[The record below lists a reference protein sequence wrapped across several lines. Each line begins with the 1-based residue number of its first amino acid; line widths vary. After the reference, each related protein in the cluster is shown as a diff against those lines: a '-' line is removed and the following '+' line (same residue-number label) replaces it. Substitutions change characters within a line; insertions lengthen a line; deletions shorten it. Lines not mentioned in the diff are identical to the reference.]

1 MTSAEDRRLGGSVD
15 PSNLHLKKE
24 LTQIRK
30 AARGVLKDPGTS
42 SSYRSLRQI
51 HGDAMAEQ
59 LRLHVQ
65 DSHSNGK
72 SATLHQKKEEKTAFL
87 LNWRDKKSDIGKGFE
102 RKVKGDEG
110 YSSAR
115 EDASPEYVD
124 SSSSVSNGGG
134 AGHDSRSDGCLSNSV
149 FKCRNGDLTPSMIR
163 KKPER
168 SAGSS
173 ASSRHH
179 KEKLKMLLSRYTE
192 NVANG
197 SAESSVGRDDLL
209 SLVHNDTD
217 DCINSKDIE
226 RASTISSLLVRL
238 KNRKVDDSIS
248 YSTTPALS
256 TGIYSRYSTRNPS
269 TAGSWDAAT
278 TSSFNADADDEV
290 DDGFDLAGQPGCGI
304 PCYRSRRSTPRS
316 RTGSCCSPSISDT
329 LRKSMLCGSR
339 PSYQRRRRR
348 SKASAG
354 QGLVPL
360 LKKGG
365 DGPGSSVGSG
375 MLSDCELL
383 ENYGELDLEGLS
395 RLDSKRWSLSR
406 GSREALNGEVN
417 YEGSP
422 ENLTTLSYKHRPM
435 FFDELIGQSIV
446 VKALM
451 SAVLRGK
458 VPHLYVF
465 HGPRGVGKTSA
476 ARILAAALNC
486 LSLEKTN
493 KPCGLCR
500 ECADFV
506 SGKSSYLVEIDGS
519 NNRGIEKV
527 KNILEKISVMYH
539 SRATSHYMVFVV
551 DQCHLLPKQTW
562 LAFLGLLEKLLLQH
576 VIFILIT
583 TDVDGVPPAVLAR
596 CQKHFFSK
604 ISNEDIVARLMKIS
618 DEESLDAE
626 MSALELIASNAD
638 GSLRD
643 AETTLDQLG
652 LLGKRITKSL
662 VNELIGVVSDDK
674 LLELLELAMSSNATE
689 TVIRARE
696 LMDSGMDPIVLVSQ
710 LVTLIVDL
718 IAGTYLSV
726 DAKGN
731 KNSYIG
737 GIMSEG
743 EVGRLRHALTVLSEA
758 ENRLRMSCDRSTW
771 FTATLLQLGSLPS
784 SPSRKSHS
792 TCSRPHSSRTTD
804 RDPNVSLHRE
814 ANELCSSTSKKKP
827 VSLSNAFSFDSNL
840 NRSQFSD
847 DEALTVLHD
856 ESKRLMCTEAE
867 VLLSDIW
874 LKCIHKCHSKTLRNL
889 LHSYGKLVSLSEAKG
904 AGGFVAF
911 IAFEDAII
919 KTRAEGFLS
928 SLTNSFE
935 IVLRSNVEVKLIL
948 LQEDFPGQKP
958 SIPMNLQKKPTHLD
972 ASVSKPDLNSLEGPS
987 QLSRTSFNASMDHHT
1002 QPVESISTNACTSI
1016 PNDNNSDI
1024 IIPPGRIESIIDEQR
1039 LETAWLQTMDRSSL
1053 RLRSFS
1059 KPEQQQVLRQNGVDD
1074 LNELDSLSSVDVKLH
1089 YREDRLNHEIKA
1101 VNING
1106 DTTGQKV
1113 RRNGG
1118 CPISPSVL
1126 HASKDDIVY
1135 DSGSG
1140 RGCGMM
1146 LCWNNSKPHRRG
1158 KANRS
1163 TPRRAHKG
1171 GQFSWF
1177 GECVKSRR
1185 NRYCR

>member
-1 MTSAEDRRLGGSVD
+1 MTSAEDRRLAGSVD
-15 PSNLHLKKE
+15 PSNLHFKKE

-30 AARGVLKDPGTS
+30 AARAVLKDPGTS
-42 SSYRSLRQI
+42 SSRRSLRQI
-51 HGDAMAEQ
+51 HGDAMAFSSEQ
-59 LRLHVQ
+59 LRIHAQ

-72 SATLHQKKEEKTAFL
+72 SATLDQKKKDKTVCL
-87 LNWRDKKSDIGKGFE
+87 LNWRDKKSDTGKGFG
-102 RKVKGDEG
+102 RKIKDDEG
-110 YSSAR
+110 YSSTR

-124 SSSSVSNGGG
+124 SSSSMSNGGG

-149 FKCRNGDLTPSMIR
+149 FNCRNGNL

-173 ASSRHH
+173 AGSRHH

-197 SAESSVGRDDLL
+197 SAESSVGRDDLR
-209 SLVHNDTD
+209 SLVHHNTD
-217 DCINSKDIE
+217 DCSNSKDIE

-329 LRKSMLCGSR
+329 LRKSMICGSR

-354 QGLVPL
+354 QSLVPL

-365 DGPGSSVGSG
+365 GRPGSSVGSG

-395 RLDSKRWSLSR
+395 RLDGKMRSLSR
-406 GSREALNGEVN
+406 GSREALNGEVS

-422 ENLTTLSYKHRPM
+422 ENMTTLSYKHRPM
-435 FFDELIGQSIV
+435 FFDELVGQSLV
-446 VKALM
+446 VKALL

-458 VPHLYVF
+458 VPPLYVF

-486 LSLEKTN
+486 LSLEKTD
-493 KPCGLCR
+493 KPCGVCR

-519 NNRGIEKV
+519 NNRGIEKMKSV
-527 KNILEKISVMYH
+527 LEKISAVYL
-539 SRATSHYMVFVV
+539 SRAISQYMIFVV

-562 LAFLGLLEKLLLQH
+562 LAFLGLLEKLLLQR

-583 TDVDGVPPAVLAR
+583 TDVDSVPPAVLAR
-596 CQKHFFSK
+596 CQKHLFSK
-604 ISNEDIVARLMKIS
+604 ISNGDIVARLMKIS
-618 DEESLDAE
+618 CEESLDVE

-643 AETTLDQLG
+643 AETMLEQLS
-652 LLGKRITKSL
+652 LFGKRITKSM

-710 LVTLIVDL
+710 LVKLIVDL
-718 IAGTYLSV
+718 IAGTYPSV

-731 KNSYIG
+731 KNSFIV
-737 GIMSEG
+737 SEG

-758 ENRLRMSCDRSTW
+758 ENRLRVSCERSTW

-792 TCSRPHSSRTTD
+792 TCSRPHSCRTID
-804 RDPNVSLHRE
+804 RDSNVSLHRE
-814 ANELCSSTSKKKP
+814 TNELCSTTSKKKP
-827 VSLSNAFSFDSNL
+827 VSLSNALSFDSDL
-840 NRSQFSD
+840 NRSQFFD

-856 ESKRLMCTEAE
+856 ESKRSMCTEAE
-867 VLLSDIW
+867 VLLSNIW

-911 IAFEDAII
+911 IAFEDANI

-935 IVLRSNVEVKLIL
+935 IILRTNVEVKLIL

-958 SIPMNLQKKPTHLD
+958 SIPMNLQKWPTHLD
-972 ASVSKPDLNSLEGPS
+972 ASVSKPDLNSLEGSS

-1039 LETAWLQTMDRSSL
+1039 LETAWLQTMDKSMRSLS
-1053 RLRSFS
+1053 RT
-1059 KPEQQQVLRQNGVDD
+1059 EQQQVLRQNGVDS
-1074 LNELDSLSSVDVKLH
+1074 LNELDSLNSVDVTLH
-1089 YREDRLNHEIKA
+1089 YCEDRLNHEIEAEK
-1101 VNING
+1101 ING
-1106 DTTGQKV
+1106 ETKV

-1135 DSGSG
+1135 ESGSG

-1158 KANRS
+1158 KANQS
-1163 TPRRAHKG
+1163 TPRRAHKC

-1177 GECVKSRR
+1177 GECAKSRR